1 MVTKRTLMCCAAS
14 LGLLLSS
21 AHAAAQAPGASACE
35 AEIEKAEARI
45 AAARKMKEYK
55 TDKGRNALS
64 SADRQVNQA
73 RNHAAKGESRSCASA
88 ARKGVAEL
96 SKR

>member
-1 MVTKRTLMCCAAS
+1 MGCAAS

-21 AHAAAQAPGASACE
+21 AHAVAQAPGASACE
-35 AEIEKAEARI
+35 AEIEKAEKRI
-45 AAARKMKEYK
+45 AQARKMSEYK
-55 TDKGRNALS
+55 TEKGRNALS

-73 RNHAAKGESRSCASA
+73 RKHAAKGESRNCASA
-88 ARKGVAEL
+88 AKKGVAEL